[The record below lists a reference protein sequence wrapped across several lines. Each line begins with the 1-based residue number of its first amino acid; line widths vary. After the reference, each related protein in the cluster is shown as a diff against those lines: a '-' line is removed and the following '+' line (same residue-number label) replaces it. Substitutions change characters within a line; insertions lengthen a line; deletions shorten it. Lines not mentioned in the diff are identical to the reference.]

1 VFFLLGVNFNQHLI
15 NLGFQLLTKC
25 FSYRIICIKFQLS
38 DMKLSVNVKTDYLKS
53 FDKIPFFTVVGFKQV
68 LNADESDAQRI
79 REMLSR
85 WVKRGHIIRLKK
97 GVYMTRRF
105 FDLHQ
110 SHASFAPAVSSIIL
124 PQSYV
129 SLEYV
134 LQRANVLTE
143 VTYPVTA
150 ITPKNTKKIDNEIGT
165 FVYRHI
171 KSLLYTGFNQETFMG
186 VIFNQATVAKALF
199 DYFYLRPLPRSLR
212 THKINLT
219 EELRLNL
226 DDLSSEAR
234 GEFENYIAISNSPK
248 MTFIYENLRR
258 TVWLP

>member
-1 VFFLLGVNFNQHLI
+1 
-15 NLGFQLLTKC
+15 
-25 FSYRIICIKFQLS
+25 
-38 DMKLSVNVKTDYLKS
+38 MKDNISVKIDYLKP
-53 FDKIPFFTVVGFKQV
+53 FDKIPYFTIAGFKQV
-68 LNADESDAQRI
+68 LNAGEADTQRV
-79 REMLSR
+79 RAMLSR
-85 WVKRGHIIRLKK
+85 WVKMGYIIRLKK

-105 FDLHQ
+105 FELHQ
-110 SHASFAPAVSSIIL
+110 MHASFTPAMSSIIM

-150 ITPKNTKKIDNEIGT
+150 ITPKNTREIENALGT

-171 KSLLYTGFNQETFMG
+171 KSSLYIGFNQETFLG
-186 VIFNQATVAKALF
+186 VIFNLASVSKALF

-212 THKINLT
+212 THKINLA

-226 DDLSSEAR
+226 DELSLEER
-234 GEFENYIAISNSPK
+234 DEFEKYTEISDSPK
-248 MTFIYENLRR
+248 MNFIHENLRR
-258 TVWLP
+258 TIWQP